1 LGPTVVQ
8 YLYRAQLA
16 PPASVTAGHP
26 WLRASAALCEGTVD
40 ARSTFAPPRSFWLFR
55 LDAVPPRMMGLLSRT
70 PGLEPFVPVT
80 DNVAVALGYRHPIH
94 LDACKASFPADSFH
108 LFSPAAA
115 GVTVLSPMP
124 ALSALD
130 DLVHIGAPRAQE
142 PEAAHAHH
150 AAGPQVTVP
159 LRLEAVSDVER
170 RAVATL
176 IPWSQV
182 AWLRRLCYA
191 LPAPALR
198 SYRVAL
204 LDRGVLVLA
213 AGALEGIPFGVL
225 LDSAAPDVLVPLGA
239 RLRPAVSP
247 SLLASKVGARDG
259 AIVVYPALA
268 QAPFRVP
275 ADAVVAL
282 ERQVLGSL
290 EQTAGDAGSSP
301 VRRTTAAVVAEPIEI
316 ENDRLGPM
324 PLWGLGSG
332 Q

>member
-1 LGPTVVQ
+1 
-8 YLYRAQLA
+8 
-16 PPASVTAGHP
+16 
-26 WLRASAALCEGTVD
+26 
-40 ARSTFAPPRSFWLFR
+40 
-55 LDAVPPRMMGLLSRT
+55 
-70 PGLEPFVPVT
+70 
-80 DNVAVALGYRHPIH
+80 
-94 LDACKASFPADSFH
+94 
-108 LFSPAAA
+108 
-115 GVTVLSPMP
+115 
-124 ALSALD
+124 
-130 DLVHIGAPRAQE
+130 
-142 PEAAHAHH
+142 
-150 AAGPQVTVP
+150 
-159 LRLEAVSDVER
+159 
-170 RAVATL
+170 
-176 IPWSQV
+176 
-182 AWLRRLCYA
+182 
-191 LPAPALR
+191 
-198 SYRVAL
+198 VAL

-290 EQTAGDAGSSP
+290 EQAAGDAGPSP
-301 VRRTTAAVVAEPIEI
+301 VRRTTVAILAEPIEI

-332 Q
+332 